1 MRTFDY
7 HAEALKLLT
16 PAIVQKI
23 NRIQYSKVM
32 NAVIAETHGDFLEKI
47 HTHAKHSSIRA
58 SNRLSGIRISEA
70 RIHEMAGGKPPVSS
84 SEQEYAGYTRA
95 FVYIKEN
102 YTSMEWTPETVLFIH
117 KTLFEKSDPE
127 NAGTLKKVMPAYGQR
142 SPEAPGF
149 QGAAPEETPL
159 LLDTAVRQY
168 KSLLEEGIFD
178 PLLPFSIFYLD
189 FMMINPFDHGNGR
202 VCRLLALYS
211 LFKTGYPVGMYISF
225 ESILEKMA
233 ARQAEA
239 VGQSAVGWAEGRNT
253 YSPFCHF
260 VLEVMDKANKEFR
273 EKIAHLMKPGVTKAE
288 RIRQTVQRQEVVFT
302 KSDIMEALPD
312 ISQTSIERELG
323 KFKQEGMIE
332 ILRSGP
338 LSTYRYIGNKSENEI
353 QRN

>member
-70 RIHEMAGGKPPVSS
+70 RIHEMAGGKPAVNS

-102 YTSMEWTPETVLFIH
+102 YASMEWTPETVLFIH

-127 NAGTLKKVMPAYGQR
+127 NAGTLKKAMPACGPR

-149 QGAAPEETPL
+149 KGAAPEETPL

-202 VCRLLALYS
+202 VCRLLALHS

-225 ESILEKMA
+225 ESILEKMV

-239 VGQSAVGWAEGRNT
+239 VGQSAVGWDEGRNT

-260 VLEVMDKANKEFR
+260 VLEVMDQANKEFR

-288 RIRQTVQRQEVVFT
+288 RIRQTVQRQEAVFT
-302 KSDIMEALPD
+302 KADIIEALPD

-332 ILRSGP
+332 KLRSGP
-338 LSTYRYIGNKSENEI
+338 LSTYRYLGKTEK
-353 QRN
+353 